1 MNLGSDVFFVV
12 YQVYKL
18 PIQSVGSNKLV
29 PFKFFHKK
37 VYFCKYNIYIYI
49 YILWYVQPTKS
60 RILHHY
66 GG

>member
-1 MNLGSDVFFVV
+1 MNLGSDVFFSVV

-37 VYFCKYNIYIYI
+37 G
-49 YILWYVQPTKS
+49 IL
-60 RILHHY
+60 L
-66 GG
+66 